1 MLLELHVK
9 NLALIE
15 QVDLEFFAGLT
26 VLSGET
32 GAGKSILI
40 DSINLAL
47 GAKVG
52 KDVVRAGADF
62 AYIEL
67 LFCINDR
74 LKLDA
79 IRKMDIEVG
88 EDGLITMS
96 RKISKQK
103 NVLRINGE
111 VIAAAKGRK
120 LMSLLIDIH
129 SQHESYGLLEVSKQ
143 LQLIDLFAEDRVK
156 EVKNDIKEEY
166 QKYKTIEEKLSETLE
181 ENLRRR
187 EVEFLK
193 YEIEEIE
200 DAQLKEGEEQEL
212 VQRYSKIK
220 NASRIADAMSK
231 ISSYIEED
239 GISPSLKLISS
250 VVQYDEE
257 LSDIE
262 SQLFDAESIIA
273 DLRHSIYNYID
284 ELDFNEEEFDTINS
298 RLDTIRSL
306 QGKYSEDLKEIN
318 KIYEGKKERLEFLEN
333 YEELISEYK
342 EQQRSSVAK
351 LNELCDKLSG
361 LRKESAGVLK
371 ESIIRELHD
380 LNFLGVDFDIEF
392 KKLSDFTPQ
401 GRDSVELMISTNPGN
416 PKKPLREIA
425 SGGELSRIMLA
436 IKTVL
441 ADLDEVDT
449 LIFDEIDT
457 GISGRTAQKVSEKL
471 MLIGRG
477 HQVICITHLP
487 QIAAMADHNYLIEKH
502 TDGHSTKTEISY
514 VKEKRLVEEIARLIG
529 GSEITEAV
537 LQTAKEMKD
546 LADKLKG

>member
-143 LQLIDLFAEDRVK
+143 LQLIDLFAEDRIK
-156 EVKNDIKEEY
+156 EVKDDIKEEY
-166 QKYKTIEEKLSETLE
+166 QNYKAIEEKLSETLE

-457 GISGRTAQKVSEKL
+457 GISGRTAQKVSEKI

-477 HQVICITHLP
+477 HQVICIKHMP
-487 QIAAMADHNYLIEKH
+487 QIAAMADHKYLIEKQ

>member
-166 QKYKTIEEKLSETLE
+166 QKYKAIEEKLSETLE

-200 DAQLKEGEEQEL
+200 EAQLKEGEEQEL

-257 LSDIE
+257 LSEIE
-262 SQLFDAESIIA
+262 SQLSDAESIIA

-284 ELDFNEEEFDTINS
+284 ELDFDEEEFDIINN
-298 RLDTIRSL
+298 RLDTIRNL
-306 QGKYSEDLKEIN
+306 QSKYSEDLKEIN
-318 KIYEGKKERLEFLEN
+318 KIYEAKKERLEFLEN

-342 EQQRSSVAK
+342 EQQRSSVAR
-351 LNELCDKLSG
+351 LNELCDKLSE

>member
-79 IRKMDIEVG
+79 IRKMDIEVA

-143 LQLIDLFAEDRVK
+143 LQLIDLFAEDRIK
-156 EVKNDIKEEY
+156 EVKDDIKEEY
-166 QKYKTIEEKLSETLE
+166 QNYKAIEEKLSETLE
-181 ENLRRR
+181 ENLRKR
-187 EVEFLK
+187 EIEFLK
-193 YEIEEIE
+193 YEIE

>member
-79 IRKMDIEVG
+79 IRKMDIEVA

-143 LQLIDLFAEDRVK
+143 LQLIDLFAEDRIK
-156 EVKNDIKEEY
+156 EVKDDIKEEY
-166 QKYKTIEEKLSETLE
+166 QNYKAIEEKLSETLE
-181 ENLRRR
+181 ENLRKR
-187 EVEFLK
+187 EIEFLK

-333 YEELISEYK
+333 YEDLISEYK

>member
-79 IRKMDIEVG
+79 IRKMDIEVS

-143 LQLIDLFAEDRVK
+143 LQLIDLFAEDRIK
-156 EVKNDIKEEY
+156 EVKDDIKEEY
-166 QKYKTIEEKLSETLE
+166 QNYKAIEEKLSETLE
-181 ENLRRR
+181 ESLRKR
-187 EVEFLK
+187 EIEFLK

-342 EQQRSSVAK
+342 EQQRISVAK

>member
-79 IRKMDIEVG
+79 IRKMDIEVT

-143 LQLIDLFAEDRVK
+143 LQLIDLFAEDRIK
-156 EVKNDIKEEY
+156 EVKDDIKEEY
-166 QKYKTIEEKLSETLE
+166 QNYKAIEEKLSETLE
-181 ENLRRR
+181 ENLRKR
-187 EVEFLK
+187 EIEFLK

-333 YEELISEYK
+333 YEDLISEYK

>member
-79 IRKMDIEVG
+79 IRKMDIEVA

-143 LQLIDLFAEDRVK
+143 LQLIDLFAEDRIK
-156 EVKNDIKEEY
+156 EVKDDIKEEY
-166 QKYKTIEEKLSETLE
+166 QNYKAIEEKLSETLE
-181 ENLRRR
+181 ENLRKR
-187 EVEFLK
+187 EIEFLK

-284 ELDFNEEEFDTINS
+284 ELDFDEEEFDIINN
-298 RLDTIRSL
+298 RLDTIRNL
-306 QGKYSEDLKEIN
+306 QSKYSEDLKEIN
-318 KIYEGKKERLEFLEN
+318 KIYEAKKERLEFLEN

>member
-79 IRKMDIEVG
+79 IRKMDIEVA

-143 LQLIDLFAEDRVK
+143 LQLIDLFAEDRIK
-156 EVKNDIKEEY
+156 EVKEDIKEEY
-166 QKYKTIEEKLSETLE
+166 QNYKAIEEKLSETLE
-181 ENLRRR
+181 ENLRKR
-187 EVEFLK
+187 EIEFLK

-284 ELDFNEEEFDTINS
+284 ELEFNEEEFDTINS

>member
-1 MLLELHVK
+1 MNEYFSM
-9 NLALIE
+9 N
-15 QVDLEFFAGLT
+15 D
-26 VLSGET
+26 
-32 GAGKSILI
+32 
-40 DSINLAL
+40 
-47 GAKVG
+47 KVY
-52 KDVVRAGADF
+52 DVTER
-62 AYIEL
+62 YP
-67 LFCINDR
+67 
-74 LKLDA
+74 
-79 IRKMDIEVG
+79 
-88 EDGLITMS
+88 
-96 RKISKQK
+96 
-103 NVLRINGE
+103 
-111 VIAAAKGRK
+111 
-120 LMSLLIDIH
+120 
-129 SQHESYGLLEVSKQ
+129 
-143 LQLIDLFAEDRVK
+143 QLIDLFAEDRIK
-156 EVKNDIKEEY
+156 EVKDDIKEEY
-166 QKYKTIEEKLSETLE
+166 QNYKAIEEKLSETLE
-181 ENLRRR
+181 ENLRKR
-187 EVEFLK
+187 EIEFLK

>member
-52 KDVVRAGADF
+52 RDVVRAGADF

-79 IRKMDIEVG
+79 IRKMDIEVS

-166 QKYKTIEEKLSETLE
+166 QNYKAIEEKLSETLE
-181 ENLRRR
+181 ENLRKR

-239 GISPSLKLISS
+239 GISPALKLISS

-257 LSDIE
+257 LSEIE
-262 SQLFDAESIIA
+262 SQLSDAESIIA

-284 ELDFNEEEFDTINS
+284 ELDFDEEEFDIINN
-298 RLDTIRSL
+298 RLDTIRNL
-306 QGKYSEDLKEIN
+306 QSKYSEDLKEIN
-318 KIYEGKKERLEFLEN
+318 NIYEAKKERLEFLEN

-342 EQQRSSVAK
+342 EQQQSSVAR
-351 LNELCDKLSG
+351 LNELCDRLSEI
-361 LRKESAGVLK
+361 RKESAKQLK

-514 VKEKRLVEEIARLIG
+514 VKDKRLVEEIARLIG

-546 LADKLKG
+546 LADNLKG

>member
-166 QKYKTIEEKLSETLE
+166 QKYKAIEEKLSETLE

-284 ELDFNEEEFDTINS
+284 ELDFDEEEFDVINN
-298 RLDTIRSL
+298 RLDTIRNL
-306 QGKYSEDLKEIN
+306 QSKYSEDLKEIN
-318 KIYEGKKERLEFLEN
+318 KIYEAKKERLEFLEN